1 MPSPLPYFQF
11 FARDWLSSSGTRDMS
26 LAARGAY
33 IDLLS
38 YQWEDGDLPDS
49 LPVLAKRLGVSLQEF
64 EAIWPELEGSFERD
78 ENGRLRNPRLD
89 EERAHVMGLS
99 SIRSMSGKKGGRPRK
114 QAESNEES
122 KPEPNEKQNESKTK
136 ANEKQTVKQNESKK
150 KLYQNTETEFPLS
163 PSGMPPPSCFW
174 FEDSGG
180 DELAKR
186 IAVHI
191 RSAKRYESD
200 VPDSKQVHAL
210 VAWARLI
217 APDDGTILR
226 VVDAFVNRAAAK
238 RKREYVDP
246 VATLKSWMERDEA
259 DWRRL
264 KRAREIDAEREEFKR
279 SKGLGEPKAPP
290 PAKRG
295 PIPNVHIEQKGI
307 RDEDGSVRAHWVV
320 KGSRVV
326 IDRPWVMAWFD
337 VNDPLP
343 DSREEAER
351 WCEAHGLRPDEEFF
365 GSREA
370 A

>member
-49 LPVLAKRLGVSLQEF
+49 LPILAKRLGVSTLEL
-64 EAIWPELEGSFERD
+64 ESIWPEIEGSFERCED
-78 ENGRLRNPRLD
+78 GRLRNRRLS
-89 EERAHVMGLS
+89 EERDHLMGLS
-99 SIRSMSGKKGGRPRK
+99 RVRSISGKKGGRPRK
-114 QAESNEES
+114 QNESNQES
-122 KPEPNEKQNESKTK
+122 KPEPNGKQNESKAE

-150 KLYQNTETEFPLS
+150 KLYQNTDTDNPLS
-163 PSGMPPPSCFW
+163 PTEMSPPCSFW

-186 IAVHI
+186 VAVQI

-217 APDDGTILR
+217 APDDETIFR
-226 VVDAFVNRAAAK
+226 VCVAFVNRAVAK

-246 VATLKSWMERDEA
+246 VATLKNWMERDEA

-279 SKGLGEPKAPP
+279 SKGLGEPKASP

-295 PIPNVHIEQKGI
+295 PTPNVHIEEKGI
-307 RDEDGSVRAHWVV
+307 RDEDGSVRVRWVV
-320 KGSRVV
+320 KGSKEV
-326 IDRPWVMAWFD
+326 IDRPWVAAWFD
-337 VNDPLP
+337 VNDGLA
-343 DSREEAER
+343 DWREEAER

>member
-11 FARDWLSSSGTRDMS
+11 YARDWLSSSGTRDMS

-49 LPVLAKRLGVSLQEF
+49 LPILAKRLGVPVHEF
-64 EAIWPELEGSFERD
+64 EAIWPELQDSFESSSP
-78 ENGRLRNPRLD
+78 GRMRNSRLH
-89 EERAHVMGLS
+89 EERDRLIGIS
-99 SIRSMSGKKGGRPRK
+99 SARSESGSKGGRPRK
-114 QAESNEES
+114 QTESETEA
-122 KPEPNEKQNESKTK
+122 NEKQNESKTK
-136 ANEKQTVKQNESKK
+136 ANEKQTIKQNESKK

-163 PSGMPPPSCFW
+163 PSEMSPPSVFW

-186 IAVHI
+186 LAIVI
-191 RSAKRYESD
+191 RSSKRYEKD

-217 APDDGTILR
+217 APDDDAIFR
-226 VVDAFVNRAAAK
+226 VGVAFANRAAAK

-246 VATLKSWMERDEA
+246 VATLKNWMERDEA

-264 KRAREIDAEREEFKR
+264 KRAREIDAEREEAKR
-279 SKGLGEPKAPP
+279 SKGLGEPKKPFTASPDR
-290 PAKRG
+290 RG
-295 PIPNVHIEQKGI
+295 PIPNVEIEEVAV
-307 RDEDGSVRAHWVV
+307 RDEEGSIRLRWVV
-320 KGSRVV
+320 KGSLIP
-326 IDRPWVMAWFD
+326 IDRPWVLSWFD
-337 VNDPLP
+337 LHDEGQ
-343 DSREEAER
+343 DQREEAER

-365 GSREA
+365 GNQEA